1 MSSSQEV
8 IQDRTDLK
16 CAVGPPTGPGM
27 GRALDAVL
35 ARNPVT
41 MSTRPCTRPTTST
54 ALTTKDQVAIPATA
68 MAASPAA
75 LRPVVQEERVIKK
88 RTKSPTEM
96 LPPRRLQEVL
106 RVAVVE
112 AGMDKE
118 LVTVVVTEVMP
129 VAGEMGAETTAEE
142 VPVVDPVEM
151 EEDTAAEDTVQ
162 ADQEAVGLRAVDTA
176 QAGQEAVDPRV
187 VVMAP
192 LVVQQAAVPLMVDT
206 LHTGGSPYRSQ
217 GPGAPR
223 VPAQVRAL
231 RKPSGSSLKPALR
244 MLKQPSRR

>member
-1 MSSSQEV
+1 MSSSQGV
-8 IQDRTDLK
+8 TQDRTDLK
-16 CAVGPPTGPGM
+16 CTVGPPTGSGM
-27 GRALDAVL
+27 GRALDATP
-35 ARNPVT
+35 ARIPTT
-41 MSTRPCTRPTTST
+41 MSAPPCTKRTTST
-54 ALTTKDQVAIPATA
+54 ALTTKDQVENPATA

-75 LRPVVQEERVIKK
+75 LRPVEQEVKVIKK
-88 RTKSPTEM
+88 KTKSLTGM
-96 LPPRRLQEVL
+96 LPPRRLKEVL

-151 EEDTAAEDTVQ
+151 EEVSVEEDTV
-162 ADQEAVGLRAVDTA
+162 
-176 QAGQEAVDPRV
+176 QAGQEAVDLRV
-187 VVMAP
+187 VVMGP
-192 LVVQQAAVPLMVDT
+192 LEGQQAVDPHMVDT
-206 LHTGGSPYRSQ
+206 LHTGGSPSRSQ

-231 RKPSGSSLKPALR
+231 RQPSRPSLKPALK
-244 MLKQPSRR
+244 M